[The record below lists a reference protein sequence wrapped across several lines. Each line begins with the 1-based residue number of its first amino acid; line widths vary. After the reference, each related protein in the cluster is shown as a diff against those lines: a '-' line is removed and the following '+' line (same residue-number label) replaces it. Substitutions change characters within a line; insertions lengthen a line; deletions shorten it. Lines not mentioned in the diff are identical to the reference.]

1 MKKVMINGMS
11 CGHCANHVK
20 EALTEIG
27 ATNINVDLAG
37 KCATFDGEISDE
49 EVKNAIEDYGY
60 EVVGIN

>member
-20 EALTEIG
+20 EALSEIG
-27 ATNINVDLAG
+27 AKNINVDLAS

-49 EVKNAIEDYGY
+49 AIKNAIEDYGY
-60 EVVGIN
+60 EVFEIQ

>member
-20 EALTEIG
+20 EALADIG
-27 ATNINVDLAG
+27 AKNINVDLDG

-49 EVKNAIEDYGY
+49 AIKNAIEDYGY
-60 EVVGIN
+60 EVVRIQ